1 MLFTCIISIQ
11 FKIKGKKM
19 SIFPVLIIIVL
30 LVSIIKLISQNKQL
44 KDSYHALIVD
54 VQSTENIET
63 KSDYQDRSFVT
74 TLKRHTIYTD
84 MDDSNSYTVKDK
96 K

>member
-1 MLFTCIISIQ
+1 
-11 FKIKGKKM
+11 M

-30 LVSIIKLISQNKQL
+30 LVTIIKLISQNKQL

-63 KSDYQDRSFVT
+63 KSDYQDRSFIT
-74 TLKRHTIYTD
+74 NLKRHTIHTD
-84 MDDSNSYTVKDK
+84 MDDSRSYTIKENK
-96 K
+96 